1 MLLGLQ
7 RYDFFLK
14 SSILFVCCDSKN
26 TIVICYRLEALVA
39 MMFISNILSPLL
51 KKQATESTLSFCRP
65 ACLSIFSVSIFHC
78 CRKFLSLSHHLLYL
92 GNGWYALNEMLLRI
106 NLF

>member
-26 TIVICYRLEALVA
+26 TIDICYRLEVLVA
-39 MMFISNILSPLL
+39 IMLIFNLLSSLL
-51 KKQATESTLSFCRP
+51 KNKRQKAFLVPSAAPLAYLSFCLNIP
-65 ACLSIFSVSIFHC
+65 
-78 CRKFLSLSHHLLYL
+78 LLPE
-92 GNGWYALNEMLLRI
+92 AP
-106 NLF
+106 